1 MNDNLRQYKNR
12 IIVTSVLLIFMFF
25 IGFTNTG
32 RTTITFTERII
43 GDFLSPVFSA
53 ASKSVNYVS
62 DKVEVFTSIPSMISE
77 NKYLKTENMKLQ
89 EENLKLSDIISRS
102 NYLKNEYDL
111 LNKSSY
117 SLVKA
122 SISGK
127 SQEKNGRYLIDKGS
141 LSGIKKDDTVVT
153 GIKSSENTIVEGL
166 VGKVVEV
173 GDNYS
178 KISLILDDDIGVSFN
193 NVRTQEGGILN
204 NSEKSTIK
212 GYTFNSNSDIVQD
225 DRLYTSGLG
234 EVYMPK
240 IYIGRVS
247 NVVTDEEN
255 MRKNITVVPAVDF
268 EKLSDVLIIVGE
280 NNEENN

>member
-204 NSEKSTIK
+204 NSENSTIK